1 MHRAIKAVQGAED
14 TVAVVFA
21 VGDDADGDGA
31 DGFLEALFAL
41 HPLVHAPKVALARVD
56 GGFDA
61 KDLQTR
67 LQLAPH
73 GTQGLFVSVV
83 FVVVF
88 AQDSMAPRVEVGES
102 EVFELDAEIKETEA
116 TSDSGIDIQRFV
128 SDALLFVA
136 TQGAEGL
143 HIVQTVGEFDDKD
156 ARVVSSRQEHFAE
169 TVGDSGLRRG
179 FFQTIEF
186 ADTIDKTGDIFAKFS
201 RHVLFIK
208 DGVFEDVMQEPRLQY
223 RQVETLAGENTADGN
238 GVDEVGFAGL
248 AALPFVSG
256 GAIDGAA
263 QDFIDVFGIEV
274 FFQLNRE
281 IVVSR
286 LQGCRAGKDTEGLV
300 FESKR
305 RVHDQSPRLA
315 PLPAMLSSSPSF
327 SSSAAMMILSATT
340 GGGAGVTG
348 LLSLSRPSM
357 VVFPS

>member
-1 MHRAIKAVQGAED
+1 
-14 TVAVVFA
+14 
-21 VGDDADGDGA
+21 
-31 DGFLEALFAL
+31 
-41 HPLVHAPKVALARVD
+41 
-56 GGFDA
+56 
-61 KDLQTR
+61 
-67 LQLAPH
+67 
-73 GTQGLFVSVV
+73 
-83 FVVVF
+83 
-88 AQDSMAPRVEVGES
+88 
-102 EVFELDAEIKETEA
+102 
-116 TSDSGIDIQRFV
+116 
-128 SDALLFVA
+128 
-136 TQGAEGL
+136 
-143 HIVQTVGEFDDKD
+143 
-156 ARVVSSRQEHFAE
+156 
-169 TVGDSGLRRG
+169 
-179 FFQTIEF
+179 
-186 ADTIDKTGDIFAKFS
+186 
-201 RHVLFIK
+201 
-208 DGVFEDVMQEPRLQY
+208 MQEPRLQY
-223 RQVETLAGENTADGN
+223 RQVETLAGENTADGD

-248 AALPFVSG
+248 AALSFVSG
-256 GAIDGAA
+256 GTVDGAA